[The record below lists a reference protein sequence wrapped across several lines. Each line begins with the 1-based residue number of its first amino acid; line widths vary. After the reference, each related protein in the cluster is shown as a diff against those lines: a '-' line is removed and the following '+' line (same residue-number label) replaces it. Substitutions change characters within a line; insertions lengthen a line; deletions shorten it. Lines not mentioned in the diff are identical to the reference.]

1 MKDRPSTQLE
11 HRSCM
16 PNPAQVNLEGD
27 PAAAGI
33 SQALLF
39 PGCAEMNPI
48 EYVNGLAK
56 AFTEK
61 YGGKI
66 YEQSR
71 VTKIEGKK
79 VRTSLCCWAR
89 GCA

>member
-1 MKDRPSTQLE
+1 M
-11 HRSCM
+11 
-16 PNPAQVNLEGD
+16 NLEGESG
-27 PAAAGI
+27 AGGI

-48 EYVNGLAK
+48 EYINGLAK

-79 VRTSLCCWAR
+79 VSPVSDAGAFVSRFFLS
-89 GCA
+89 